1 MKALV
6 PLAVTDAVLFS
17 SSVPE
22 ADFPWWV
29 PGTAYAVGDRVI
41 HITTHCIYERLIAG
55 TTSTAPEDAPDHWVR
70 VGPTN
75 RWALLDESPGS
86 ATSVVV
92 GPLVYEFDMP
102 GAVSDI
108 ALIGL
113 LATQVQVH
121 AGGTLV
127 RTVAVPAPVAPS
139 TTSTV
144 VISGLSVAQGV
155 RLKLTIS
162 GTGAVSVA
170 HFTAGAFS
178 DLGRTLPGA
187 QVGITDYSTKTTDD
201 FGVTAVKRRPYS
213 RKLQATVVV
222 PVASVDAVSSVLEDL
237 RAVVCFWQF
246 VDGFESLS
254 TLGFYRDWGFDLR
267 EASQSTYS
275 ITVEGLARDDV
286 VISPGQ
292 PLTLTGAEALVESGN
307 YEVQIESTNGD
318 EFRVGLGT
326 HTLLIAHVFRNGVE
340 VTADVPESWFRWRRV
355 SLFPAGP
362 PNDDASWNALYAT
375 GYKQINV
382 SVDDV
387 ASKATFF
394 CDILKP

>member
-6 PLAVTDAVLFS
+6 PLAVTDAALAS

-22 ADFPWWV
+22 ADFAWWQ
-29 PGTAYAVGDRVI
+29 PATAYAVGDRVI
-41 HITTHCIYERLIAG
+41 RITTHCIYERLIAG
-55 TTSTAPEDAPDHWVR
+55 TTSLSPETDPDHWVR

-75 RWALLDESPGS
+75 RWAMFDDSPGS
-86 ATSVVV
+86 ATSVVA
-92 GPLVYEFDMP
+92 GPLVVELDMP
-102 GAVSDI
+102 GPVADI
-108 ALIGL
+108 VLLGL
-113 LATQVQVH
+113 LASQVQVH
-121 AGGTLV
+121 GGGALL
-127 RTVAVPAPVAPS
+127 RTVAVPAPVSPS

-144 VISGLSVAQGV
+144 VITGLSIAQGT

-162 GTGAVSVA
+162 NSGAVSVC
-170 HFTAGAFS
+170 HVSAGAFA

-187 QVGITDYSTKTTDD
+187 QVGITDYSAKTTDD
-201 FGVTAVKRRPYS
+201 FGVVSVKRRPYS
-213 RKLQATVVV
+213 RKLQAQAVV
-222 PVASVDAVSSVLEDL
+222 PVANVDAVSAVLESL

-246 VDGFESLS
+246 VDGFEALS
-254 TLGFYRDWGFDLR
+254 ALGFYRDWGFDLR
-267 EASQSTYS
+267 EASQATYS

-286 VISPGQ
+286 VIGPGE

-326 HTLLIAHVFRNGVE
+326 HTLLIAHVFRNGEE
-340 VTADVPESWFRWRRV
+340 VTADVPDSWFRWRRA
-355 SLFPAGP
+355 SFIAQQP

-394 CDILKP
+394 CDIWKP